1 MLNENNYHLIG
12 IYILSDRNTRFET
25 IIGKLRDNGH
35 KITPQRMAIVR
46 ILAES
51 LGHPSVEE
59 IHEQIRQDF
68 PTMSLAT
75 VYRNIVLIKS
85 LGEVLELGF
94 PDGSNRYDGNKPFP
108 HPHVIC
114 IRCKKI
120 VDPDLD
126 SLDSMKK
133 EVAEETDFKILNHRL
148 DFFGICSNCMAEK
161 V

>member
-1 MLNENNYHLIG
+1 MKDKKE
-12 IYILSDRNTRFET
+12 RFER
-25 IIGKLRDNGH
+25 IIEKLRDSGH
-35 KITPQRMAIVR
+35 KITPQRLAIVK
-46 ILAES
+46 ILATSE
-51 LGHPSVEE
+51 GHPSVEN
-59 IHEQIRQDF
+59 IHSRIKKDF

-94 PDGSNRYDGNKPFP
+94 PDGSNRYDGNKPYS

-114 IRCKKI
+114 VKCGKI

-133 EVAEETDFKILNHRL
+133 EVASETGFKILNHRL
-148 DFFGICSNCMAEK
+148 DFFGVCGDCLSKKIK
-161 V
+161 R

>member
-1 MLNENNYHLIG
+1 MAEYKK
-12 IYILSDRNTRFET
+12 RFEAVVQ
-25 IIGKLRDNGH
+25 KLRENHH
-35 KITPQRMAIVR
+35 KITPQRLAIVKN
-46 ILAES
+46 LAES
-51 LGHPSVEE
+51 VGHPSVEDIYAE
-59 IHEQIRQDF
+59 IKKAF

-94 PDGSNRYDGNKPFP
+94 PDGSNRYDGNKPYP

-114 IRCKKI
+114 IKCKKI

-126 SLDSMKK
+126 SLDEMKK
-133 EVAEETDFKILNHRL
+133 EVALETNFKILNHRL
-148 DFFGICSNCMAEK
+148 DFFGICSSCMVEK

>member
-1 MLNENNYHLIG
+1 MTDHKK
-12 IYILSDRNTRFET
+12 RFE
-25 IIGKLRDNGH
+25 IIIQKLRDNGH
-35 KITPQRMAIVR
+35 KITPQRLAIVK
-46 ILAES
+46 ILAKS
-51 LGHPSVEE
+51 KGHPSVEN
-59 IHEQIRQDF
+59 IHVQIKKDF

-75 VYRNIVLIKS
+75 VYKNILLIKS

-94 PDGSNRYDGNKPFP
+94 PDGSNRYDGNKPKP

-114 IRCKKI
+114 IKCQKI

-126 SLDSMKK
+126 NLDEMKK
-133 EVAEETDFKILNHRL
+133 EVELETNFKILNHRL

>member
-1 MLNENNYHLIG
+1 VEDHKK
-12 IYILSDRNTRFET
+12 RFD
-25 IIGKLRDNGH
+25 IIIRKLKDHGH
-35 KITPQRMAIVR
+35 KLTPQRLAIVT
-46 ILAES
+46 ILARSE
-51 LGHPSVEE
+51 GHPSVED
-59 IHEQIRQDF
+59 IFHQIKKKF

-94 PDGSNRYDGNKPFP
+94 PDGSNRYDGNNPTP

-114 IRCKKI
+114 IKCKKI

-126 SLDSMKK
+126 SLDEIQK
-133 EVAEETDFKILNHRL
+133 EVASETNFTILNHRL
-148 DFFGICSNCMAEK
+148 DFFGICSDCMAEK